1 MEAFKILLGR
11 DRKFKRLLNFDI
23 QVPSKQ
29 NNIVMRL
36 VSSILAQQLST
47 KVAEMMNQRFLEIF
61 KGREPKAH
69 EILKVPLLQIRSIGI
84 SENKAKSIHHV
95 AEFFIQN
102 KLTDKKIH
110 KMSDEEIIK
119 LLIQIKGVGSWT
131 AEMILIFALA
141 REDVFSLDDLGIQK
155 GMQKLH
161 RLEHLSG
168 KELKQRMK
176 DISEKWSPYRSYAC
190 LYLWRLSDSLKN

>member
-1 MEAFKILLGR
+1 
-11 DRKFKRLLNFDI
+11 
-23 QVPSKQ
+23 
-29 NNIVMRL
+29 
-36 VSSILAQQLST
+36 LAQQLST

-61 KGREPKAH
+61 NGREPKAH

-119 LLIQIKGVGSWT
+119 LLIQIKGVGRWT
-131 AEMILIFALA
+131 AEMRLIFALA